1 MHLVGLVLIGVVSGA
16 LSGFLGIGGA
26 TIMIPALLLIY
37 GTSQHL
43 AQGTSIVALLLP
55 VGVLAAVKYWQT
67 GNVNLTFAALIALGF
82 LIGAYFGAVYAQP
95 VPDIILKRL
104 FAGYLIVIALQIL
117 FFSK

>member
-1 MHLVGLVLIGVVSGA
+1 MSFIGLVLIGIVAGA
-16 LSGFLGIGGA
+16 LSGFLGVGGA

-43 AQGTSIVALLLP
+43 AQGTSIAALLLP
-55 VGVLAAVKYWQT
+55 VGILAVIKYWQT
-67 GNVNLTFAALIALGF
+67 GNVNLTFAFLIALGF
-82 LIGAYFGAVYAQP
+82 FIGAYFGAAYAQP

-104 FAGYLIVIALQIL
+104 FAGYLIIIALQML